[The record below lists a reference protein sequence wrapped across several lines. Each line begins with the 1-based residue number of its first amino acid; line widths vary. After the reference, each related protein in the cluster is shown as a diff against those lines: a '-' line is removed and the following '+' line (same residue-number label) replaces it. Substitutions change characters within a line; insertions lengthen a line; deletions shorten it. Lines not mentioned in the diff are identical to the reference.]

1 MTETS
6 DTAVPFVDTALLL
19 DRLVSASSGE
29 DVVDSL
35 EQILKGLE
43 HAGKGSNSTGHAAA
57 VAPSEIVAELEV
69 VTALLQVLQNNYKK
83 LNLPID
89 AQPLAARI
97 YLKLLERGD
106 RDCVA
111 TLLQEPAPGRLLE
124 TAIDVACDSGTGSET
139 STSTTSAYPRVLA
152 LQLLRQLA
160 LRSPKVAQSQLLAA
174 PNGLHR
180 LGDLLKGDDAG
191 DEMAIEPVVR
201 NEALLLAAVLAE
213 WASVAKVWMFSE
225 VGDVVV
231 QTAVAEG
238 GLTGGNVLVQDCL
251 KLLQAMLKHDAA
263 LADLVFQSPVLAPN
277 LGRLLDLRGAR
288 AFRNPPAAGQLE
300 AEQDD
305 NDDDLDDLLSS
316 GNDPSASAKAKKPRP
331 VMVPKLTQ
339 SEEKVV
345 HGVFD
350 IFETVLENEAV
361 KLNVWKQHLGLC
373 SLVWEMALLSPPPP
387 GAPWPCGVPSIA
399 LQQRALH
406 VVACYFNSPD
416 LMAHHT
422 GLDRLMY
429 LVCTAGGRGSSLD
442 ERMLLSQSALHVIR
456 RTLPD
461 GMANEMLL
469 HTLAPPIDHEGGAGS
484 GGAPAAPTEVQ
495 KLLNTAFDNLKPGEY
510 QDVAKRKLF
519 LAGSLGALGIFL
531 TDEPR
536 RSILLRLT
544 ESHSLLDA
552 VLDCLLTE
560 TNETS
565 DDFIPL
571 HLLRFLGQWVM
582 EAPMVTQALLNS
594 PHATPFA
601 LLYTTQHQ
609 QKNVAALTGV
619 LLGLC
624 LEYMGDDE
632 SRCGGWTR
640 TGILQLLQQG
650 GGISKFMSQLEKLK
664 SSASSSQ
671 QQQLLPWSSCQ
682 LEWQVW
688 TRWYDHA
695 VLTVRKRVVQA
706 LTAGG
711 GGGGTGEM
719 GSDDD
724 DQQPLD
730 GSGAPA
736 ARGMNKTMQR
746 LVSEQA
752 NEIEE
757 LRASLAQ
764 AQRTVTSQ
772 GTYEP
777 KRTKKSTIHCWST
790 R

>member
-1 MTETS
+1 M
-6 DTAVPFVDTALLL
+6 
-19 DRLVSASSGE
+19 
-29 DVVDSL
+29 
-35 EQILKGLE
+35 
-43 HAGKGSNSTGHAAA
+43 AA
-57 VAPSEIVAELEV
+57 V
-69 VTALLQVLQNNYKK
+69 
-83 LNLPID
+83 
-89 AQPLAARI
+89 R
-97 YLKLLERGD
+97 
-106 RDCVA
+106 
-111 TLLQEPAPGRLLE
+111 
-124 TAIDVACDSGTGSET
+124 
-139 STSTTSAYPRVLA
+139 
-152 LQLLRQLA
+152 
-160 LRSPKVAQSQLLAA
+160 
-174 PNGLHR
+174 
-180 LGDLLKGDDAG
+180 
-191 DEMAIEPVVR
+191 
-201 NEALLLAAVLAE
+201 
-213 WASVAKVWMFSE
+213 
-225 VGDVVV
+225 
-231 QTAVAEG
+231 
-238 GLTGGNVLVQDCL
+238 
-251 KLLQAMLKHDAA
+251 
-263 LADLVFQSPVLAPN
+263 
-277 LGRLLDLRGAR
+277 
-288 AFRNPPAAGQLE
+288 
-300 AEQDD
+300 
-305 NDDDLDDLLSS
+305 
-316 GNDPSASAKAKKPRP
+316 
-331 VMVPKLTQ
+331 
-339 SEEKVV
+339 
-345 HGVFD
+345 
-350 IFETVLENEAV
+350 
-361 KLNVWKQHLGLC
+361 
-373 SLVWEMALLSPPPP
+373 
-387 GAPWPCGVPSIA
+387 
-399 LQQRALH
+399 
-406 VVACYFNSPD
+406 
-416 LMAHHT
+416 
-422 GLDRLMY
+422 
-429 LVCTAGGRGSSLD
+429 
-442 ERMLLSQSALHVIR
+442 
-456 RTLPD
+456 
-461 GMANEMLL
+461 
-469 HTLAPPIDHEGGAGS
+469 
-484 GGAPAAPTEVQ
+484 APTEVQ

-601 LLYTTQHQ
+601 LVYTTSSQHH

-664 SSASSSQ
+664 SAASSSQ
-671 QQQLLPWSSCQ
+671 QQQQQQLPWSSSQ

-711 GGGGTGEM
+711 GGGGGTGEM
-719 GSDDD
+719 DSDDD
-724 DQQPLD
+724 DDDGQPPHD

-746 LVSEQA
+746 LVAEQA

-777 KRTKKSTIHCWST
+777 KRMNKRMMHCCWST
-790 R
+790 SSASCHCHCKPVHPFFLTRLCVSAF